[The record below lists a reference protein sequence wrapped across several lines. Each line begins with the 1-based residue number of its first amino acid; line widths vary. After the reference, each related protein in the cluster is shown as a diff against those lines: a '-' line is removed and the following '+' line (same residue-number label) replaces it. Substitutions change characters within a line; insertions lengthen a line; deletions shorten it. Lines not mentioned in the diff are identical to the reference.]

1 MSTTSIR
8 SCVTPRS
15 VFFAWLPLAA
25 MWILMAVEQPAI
37 TAVIARL
44 PELKKQLAIFG
55 VIFSFALVIESPII
69 QMLSAGTALGTSRRN
84 YEQLLR
90 FMHILGG
97 VLTLLHLLL
106 LITPLFDLL
115 ILRVVGMPEDFL
127 ADSRLAF
134 LLMTPWTAAVGYRR
148 LWQGVLIR
156 RRRTA
161 IIPLTMVAR
170 LLSSAVIL
178 SLGLI
183 YRPLSGAA
191 LGGAALSIGVIAGAA
206 ASYFYLRREVPNMPA
221 AEEKP
226 VSYGELFRFYYPLAL
241 TSFIILAARPI
252 LSVGI
257 ARAARPIDSLAAWP
271 VIMGFIFLFNSMAL
285 SYQEIVISLQNEPGG
300 REVLGRFARR
310 LGLSLFVLFQLMVW
324 TPLSRLWFQ
333 HISGLESELLELLPV
348 GLLLLAFTSPVLTFI
363 SYRRG
368 SLINAKRTV
377 VVSRGVMVNLL
388 CMVGSM
394 FVLLL
399 IPGIRGVTLASAAFL
414 IAMSGEAGYLWR
426 SKLPVAGE
434 EIG

>member
-1 MSTTSIR
+1 
-8 SCVTPRS
+8 
-15 VFFAWLPLAA
+15 

-106 LITPLFDLL
+106 LFTPLFDFL
-115 ILRVVGMPEDFL
+115 ILEVIGMPQDFL

-156 RRRTA
+156 RKRTA

-170 LLSSAVIL
+170 LLSSAVVLI
-178 SLGLI
+178 LGLMFGFL
-183 YRPLSGAA
+183 PGAA
-191 LGGAALSIGVIAGAA
+191 LGGVALSLGVIAGAV
-206 ASYFYLRREVPNMPA
+206 ASYLYLRGEVDKMPK

-241 TSFIILAARPI
+241 TSFITLAARPI

-257 ARAARPIDSLAAWP
+257 ARAVRPIDSLAAWP

-300 REVLGRFARR
+300 REVLGRVARR
-310 LGLSLFVLFQLMVW
+310 LGLSLFILFQLMVW

-333 HISGLESELLELLPV
+333 HISGLETELLELLPV
-348 GLLLLAFTSPVLTFI
+348 GLFLLAFTSPVLTFI

-368 SLINAKRTV
+368 SLINSKRTV
-377 VVSRGVMVNLL
+377 IVSRGVMVNLIF
-388 CMVGSM
+388 MVGSM
-394 FVLLL
+394 FALLL
-399 IPGIRGVTLASAAFL
+399 VPDIRGVTLASAAFL
-414 IAMSGEAGYLWR
+414 IAMSGEAAYLWR
-426 SKLPVAGE
+426 SKLPVAGQ